1 MQALKTDLTIDGQA
15 SKRQHI
21 LEILSGDR
29 NLRSKRELI
38 QQFIDEH
45 LAHLK
50 DSDDIPEA
58 FDEFWNDEKE
68 KSFLALCKDEDADP
82 KKLSKVIGDYL
93 YSNQSIQG
101 DDVIESLA
109 TPPKIPDDL
118 LNAIQALSQLSYGP
132 FIY

>member
-1 MQALKTDLTIDGQA
+1 MDLYQKYKSDTSSEKDSILDDVDFELELIHRDEINVTYILNLLQALKSDLTIDGQA

-21 LEILSGDR
+21 LDILSGDK

-58 FDEFWNDEKE
+58 FDEFWE
-68 KSFLALCKDEDADP
+68 AGM
-82 KKLSKVIGDYL
+82 KKLEL
-93 YSNQSIQG
+93 
-101 DDVIESLA
+101 
-109 TPPKIPDDL
+109 
-118 LNAIQALSQLSYGP
+118 
-132 FIY
+132 